1 MKVESAAGARD
12 RIDFAR
18 KGVHFSGDLVMGSFV
33 TSMPE
38 LAAALSVWRPVASG
52 ADEVLA
58 VGVPYL
64 EESSPR
70 RAACWPREERWP
82 PEVRYRGA

>member
-1 MKVESAAGARD
+1 ME
-12 RIDFAR
+12 
-18 KGVHFSGDLVMGSFV
+18 SFV

-52 ADEVLA
+52 AEEVLK

-64 EESSPR
+64 RSLAQASGLI
-70 RAACWPREERWP
+70 AA
-82 PEVRYRGA
+82 